1 MFKSIKNIFL
11 AMSITLLTAGSA
23 NAALISHDIL
33 FDDLT
38 TTEVTFEKIGYFV
51 LDTDKADDWGFINSW
66 EEFQIDM
73 FGSSFNFLTKAE
85 ADVIDPFLFGYFD
98 AIINP
103 DNVYAGLEAIGFD
116 VTESTSSNI
125 RFNGTFD
132 FFAGNSGFLDMFDA
146 NDDILGAGSIQL
158 SKVTH
163 VPEPSMIFLF
173 LTGLIALR
181 LKKRQA

>member
-1 MFKSIKNIFL
+1 MFKSIKTIFL
-11 AMSITLLTAGSA
+11 AISIALLTVNSA

-38 TTEVTFEKIGYFV
+38 TDDVVFEKIGYFV
-51 LDTDKADDWGFINSW
+51 VDTDKADDWGFINSW

-73 FGSSFNFLTKAE
+73 FGASFNFLTEAE
-85 ADVIDPFLFGYFD
+85 ADVIDPFLFGYFE

-125 RFNGTFD
+125 HFNGSFD
-132 FFAGNSGFLDMFDA
+132 FFAGNSGILDMFDA
-146 NDDILGAGSIQL
+146 NDDILGVGNIRL
-158 SKVTH
+158 SNVTH
-163 VPEPSMIFLF
+163 VPEPSMLLLF
-173 LTGLIALR
+173 LTGLVALR
-181 LKKRQA
+181 LKKRKA